1 MILEVL
7 GSAGFGSLI
16 GGVFGWLGKKQET
29 ENIQMKLNHEL
40 DMVTAK
46 TDATIAIANINMEQA
61 KQAGQLLVEQIDAKA
76 FHESQ
81 KPTSKFAEAIKSLV
95 RPIITFAMMYQTYL
109 IYSSLDSLTGGLESL
124 SSEDKA
130 MLFKVLILSITGLT
144 STVVSW
150 WFASRGSKQ
159 FDKIMDRWT
168 N

>member
-16 GGVFGWLGKKQET
+16 GGVFGWLGKKQEA
-29 ENIQMKLNHEL
+29 ENIQMKLDHEL

-61 KQAGQLLVEQIDAKA
+61 RQAGQLLVEQIDAKA

-81 KPTSKFAEAIKSLV
+81 KPTSKVAEAIKSIV
-95 RPIITFAMMYQTYL
+95 RPVITFAMMYQTYL
-109 IYSSLDSLTGGLESL
+109 IYSSLESLTGGLETL

-130 MLFKVLILSITGLT
+130 MLYKVLILSITGLT

-159 FDKIMDRWT
+159 FDKIMDKWT
-168 N
+168 K